1 MRKTFFI
8 SLLALCLSASAWA
21 VNVSN
26 LADLQTALA
35 NGGEI
40 TLTADIDAGNTTL
53 NVAKGIALDGAGHY
67 VKGTAQYVFSVTTAE
82 AVSFEDVVI
91 YAAKASAG
99 RGIRVNASNANVA
112 LDGVTINAQI
122 RGIDVFHDTGVLDN
136 VTLTI
141 DNSTL
146 QHVHTSYGVAL
157 NENGTPVD
165 ATVYDIKTVGVDG
178 NYSRGVNFGRLT
190 NSNVTITNSTIQ
202 GFFYNINVIS
212 GTMAGSTLTATNTTF
227 KGRAAMNVW
236 SSNQGGTYEANNC
249 NIIGINNF
257 GSSQESFA
265 SFVFYNSGNTL
276 TINGGTIVAAVFN
289 EVGAANPN
297 ARQYLASDRSGN
309 NTITINNAS
318 YTCTKELGDT
328 KGGVFEQV
336 RAGSD
341 IEINGGTYD
350 CPNIVQAT
358 YSDGNGNTAN
368 IEINGGTFEV
378 EVVSPDMT
386 DGDVYKTIEIT
397 GGVYSADI
405 SVTDPA
411 DPTNTLIVAGKAPFI
426 RPDEMYEP
434 LIADYV
440 RPLRENI
447 VFGTICLPKDGKMYG
462 ATLYEPAY
470 KAGCMIFFAEVNSD
484 DIEGGKSY
492 LFKAN
497 EGYSTIA
504 AKYDNPANPDAALQ
518 NNGAM
523 IGAYE
528 QTHIDYTLG
537 DYAIVRDNKYY
548 RVNSDNVYVGANCAY
563 IDMNQIS
570 DNAAPVPGRR
580 YISFQDASA
589 NQITALENV
598 EAAENANVQ
607 KVMVD
612 GQLYIIRGEQI
623 YNVAGQVVK

>member
-8 SLLALCLSASAWA
+8 SLLALCLTASAWA
-21 VNVSN
+21 VEVND
-26 LADLQTALA
+26 LAGLQAALA

-40 TLTADIDAGNTTL
+40 TLTADISTDVTL
-53 NVAKGIALDGAGHY
+53 NVTKGITLNGAGHY
-67 VKGTAQYVFSVTTAE
+67 VKGAAQQYVFKVTTAE
-82 AVSFEDVVI
+82 AVSFENVVI
-91 YAAKASAG
+91 YAAKVTTG
-99 RGIRVNASNANVA
+99 RGIHVNVSNANVT
-112 LDGVTINAQI
+112 LEGVTINAQE
-122 RGIDVFHDTGVLDN
+122 RGVDVFISGNVLN
-136 VTLTI
+136 GVTLTVN
-141 DNSTL
+141 NSTI
-146 QHVHTSYGVAL
+146 QNVNSAYGITMA
-157 NENGTPVD
+157 ENGNPSD
-165 ATVYDIKTVGVDG
+165 PSVYNTKTINVSGDIA
-178 NYSRGVNFGRLT
+178 RGINVGRLT
-190 NSNVTITNSTIQ
+190 NSNITVTNSTIQ
-202 GFFYNINVIS
+202 GFPYNINVIS
-212 GTMAGSTLTATNTTF
+212 GTMAGSTITATNTTF
-227 KGRAAMNVW
+227 KGRAAMNIW
-236 SSNQGGTYEANNC
+236 SSNQGGTYVADNC
-249 NIIGINNF
+249 HITGINNF
-257 GSSQESFA
+257 GGSQEGFA
-265 SFVFYNSGNTL
+265 SFVIYNSGNTL
-276 TINGGTIVAAVFN
+276 TITNGTDAAAVFDAT
-289 EVGAANPN
+289 GAANVN
-297 ARQYLASDRSGN
+297 ARQYLVADRGGN
-309 NTITINNAS
+309 NTITINDAS
-318 YTCTKELGDT
+318 FTCTKELGDT

-358 YSDGNGNTAN
+358 YSDVNGNTAN
-368 IEINGGTFEV
+368 IEINGGTFETG
-378 EVVSPDMT
+378 VVSPDMT
-386 DGDVYKTIEIT
+386 DGDVYKTVEIT

-405 SVTDPA
+405 SVSDPA
-411 DPTNTLIVAGKAPFI
+411 DPTNTLVVAGKAPFI

-447 VFGTICLPKDGKMYG
+447 VFGTICLPKDGKLYG

-470 KAGCMIFFAEVNSD
+470 KSGSMIFFAEVNSD
-484 DIEGGKSY
+484 DIEGGKAY

-504 AKYDNPANPDAALQ
+504 AKYDNPANSDAALQ

-528 QTHIDYTLG
+528 QTHINYTLG

-570 DNAAPVPGRR
+570 DNVAPVPGRR

-589 NQITALENV
+589 NQVTALENV
-598 EAAENANVQ
+598 EAAENAGVQ